1 MEIADGLIQ
10 GVGSGIVLTLAL
22 GLWQL
27 CKKYFK
33 RCRQIKEV
41 RERVL
46 MHFTFAMWPVVR
58 MKVTGLPEST
68 ITDGI
73 LRYSDMQRLH
83 RDLQVVMDHDSDA
96 LTAKQRSDMKR
107 RLIDLENLLTLYT
120 SAGEVSVDLITAKTN
135 YTEFLKMKW
144 LNLPQDLLDN
154 RDAAFQK
161 HDGFLKGLLS
171 RLCT

>member
-10 GVGSGIVLTLAL
+10 GIGSGMVLSLAL

-33 RCRQIKEV
+33 RRRQIKEV

-58 MKVTGLPEST
+58 VNVTGLPGGT

-73 LRYSDMQRLH
+73 FRHNDMQRLH

-96 LTAKQRSDMKR
+96 LTTKQRSDIKR

-120 SAGEVSVDLITAKTN
+120 SAGEVSVGLITAKTN
-135 YTEFLKMKW
+135 YTEFLKVKW

-154 RDAAFQK
+154 RDAAFRK
-161 HDGFLKGLLS
+161 HDGILKRLLS
-171 RLCT
+171 RFCT